1 MASKTTPSKRT
12 TRASRTNRA
21 VNWTS
26 ASELS
31 MMRSSLDMG
40 EIAPDEGD
48 EVLLDGRSG
57 QHRLSAGSNSSATKT
72 HPLSLANPS
81 HDRLPTTAIVQAS
94 DSDASPFPRSPSV
107 EFARKCEEAATQY
120 IENCK
125 RFDIIVDPSV
135 VIALKTGW
143 SLLQPSRR
151 FTEGSMLPLLGIL
164 DNCDTITKLKLTN
177 ITMQDSRFRLA
188 GNGNSNARVL
198 RYILERNIWVE
209 ELDLSNTG
217 LDDDGVME
225 ICEGIKENHSL
236 KKLNLS
242 SNHFGEAATRYL
254 SEAMQINRSIQE
266 LDMSRNA
273 LGFNSINQ
281 LLCVC
286 KPRDVNVHTFGNY
299 VFEEILNS
307 VSHGVAFIGSVVGS
321 VILMS
326 DAADI
331 YKTDYHFWACAL
343 YSFALMFLFLSSCLF
358 HSFFM
363 LPTTSRILQ
372 ILDHIGIYFVIAGS
386 YSPFCL
392 IALHHHTSARVLLT
406 LEWIAAFLGCTFC
419 TFADFTK
426 PTTTLIE
433 LIIFLAMG
441 CGFLVIWPLFIAEIQ
456 KEALWLLFIGGAFY
470 VIGIFFFIAAEW
482 KPIFHAIWHLFVVA
496 AAATHWF
503 CVYFYVVQVS
513 LDPLQS
519 PTKAAVGH
527 WVDSVD
533 SIITAVEAAV
543 HLNN

>member
-1 MASKTTPSKRT
+1 MTSNSATKRRTRSSKKTSDTNVSWTT
-12 TRASRTNRA
+12 AD
-21 VNWTS
+21 
-26 ASELS
+26 ELS
-31 MMRSSLDMG
+31 MLRSTLDVG
-40 EIAPDEGD
+40 DIAPDEGD
-48 EVLLDGRSG
+48 EVLVDGRSG
-57 QHRLSAGSNSSATKT
+57 KRSVNNGVTK
-72 HPLSLANPS
+72 PALSLS
-81 HDRLPTTAIVQAS
+81 HPVSTAGFVEGSAVS
-94 DSDASPFPRSPSV
+94 FGEYDVSPYPKSPSI
-107 EFARKCEEAATQY
+107 EFARKCEESATQY

-198 RYILERNIWVE
+198 RYILGRNVWVE

-217 LDDDGVME
+217 LDDDGVRE
-225 ICEGIKENHSL
+225 ICEGIKENQSL
-236 KKLNLS
+236 KKLNLA
-242 SNHFGEAATRYL
+242 SNHFGEAGTKYL
-254 SEAMQINRSIQE
+254 SEAMIINRSIRD

-273 LGFNSINQ
+273 LGFQSINQ

-286 KPRDVNVHTFGNY
+286 RPREVNVHTFGNY

-433 LIIFLAMG
+433 LIIFVCMG
-441 CGFLVIWPLFIAEIQ
+441 CGFLVIWPTFISEIQ
-456 KEALWLLFIGGAFY
+456 KEALWLLFLGGSFY
-470 VIGIFFFIAAEW
+470 LIGIGFFIAAEW
-482 KPIFHAIWHLFVVA
+482 KPIYHAVWHLFVVA

-519 PTKAAVGH
+519 PTKAAVG
-527 WVDSVD
+527 

-543 HLNN
+543 HHS